1 MRPPLNFTRLRAIA
15 KKEILHIVR
24 DPLSL
29 ALGFMMPALLLFIF
43 GYAITLD
50 VNNIRTVVCDRDR
63 SSHSRELLSDL
74 SASGYFRVIASVD
87 DYHAID
93 RFLEAGDAL
102 IAVVIP
108 DDFSRSLEMRKPAQ
122 LQVIV
127 DGSDSNTAT
136 IALGYFAAL
145 AEIQAQRLGGAAMKP
160 LVELRHRV
168 WFNPELKSRN
178 FIIPGLIA
186 VIMMV
191 IAALLTSLTIAREW
205 ERGTMEQLIAT
216 PVSTPELILGKLIP
230 YFMIG
235 FLDMALTL
243 VMAVVLFDV
252 PFQGSLALLAVVCG
266 IFLFG
271 SLSFGIVIS
280 IITKSQ
286 LVASQISVVATYLP
300 AFLLSG
306 FMFSISNMT
315 DFLQLLTR
323 VVPARYFV
331 KILKG
336 LFLKGSVIGVLI
348 TDTMFLIAFGAIV
361 FMIANI
367 KFEKR
372 IG

>member
-1 MRPPLNFTRLRAIA
+1 MNINRIRAIA
-15 KKEILHIVR
+15 KKEILQIIR

-29 ALGFMMPALLLFIF
+29 ALGFLMPTLLLVIF
-43 GYAITLD
+43 GYAITFD
-50 VNNIRTVVCDRDR
+50 VTNIKTVVCDRDR
-63 SSHSRELLSDL
+63 SVYTRELMSDL
-74 SASGYFRVIASVD
+74 TSSGYFRIVSYSSDPHVVD
-87 DYHAID
+87 
-93 RFLEAGDAL
+93 RMLETGEAL
-102 IAVVIP
+102 IAIVIP
-108 DDFSRSLEMRKPAQ
+108 EDFSRSIESRDIVS

-136 IALGYFAAL
+136 IALGYFSAL
-145 AEIQAQRLGGAAMKP
+145 SEIYSQRLGGASIKP
-160 LVELRHRV
+160 LVELRPRV

-216 PVSTPELILGKLIP
+216 PIKTPELILGKLIP
-230 YFMIG
+230 YFLIG

-243 VMAVVLFDV
+243 VMAVFLFNV
-252 PFQGSLALLAVVCG
+252 PFRGNLFLLATLSG

-271 SLSFGIVIS
+271 SLSFGMVIS
-280 IITKSQ
+280 IVTKSQ

-315 DFLQLLTR
+315 RFLQALTR

-336 LFLKGSVIGVLI
+336 LFLKGSTAGVLLI
-348 TDTMFLIAFGAIV
+348 DALFLVAFGIIV
-361 FMIANI
+361 FAVANR